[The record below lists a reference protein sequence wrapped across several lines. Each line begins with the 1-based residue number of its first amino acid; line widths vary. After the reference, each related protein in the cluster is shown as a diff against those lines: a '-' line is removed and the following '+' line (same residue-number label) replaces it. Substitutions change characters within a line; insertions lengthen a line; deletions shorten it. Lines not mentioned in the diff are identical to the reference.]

1 MKGVQI
7 YPAIGKTRLLGEA
20 DERVDLG
27 LGWGRYFSQMI
38 LRNFLILLSRNFPTR
53 KFTILKTFTEKIQ
66 EQIYFKKDI
75 GSDQV
80 LNIILALFKICTAN
94 LLRI

>member
-20 DERVDLG
+20 DEGRDLG

-38 LRNFLILLSRNFPTR
+38 LRNFSILLSRILHTR
-53 KFTILKTFTEKIQ
+53 KFAILKTFTEKIQ
-66 EQIYFKKDI
+66 EQNLFKKRYRFC
-75 GSDQV
+75 SS
-80 LNIILALFKICTAN
+80 FKYYISPF
-94 LLRI
+94 

>member
-38 LRNFLILLSRNFPTR
+38 LRNFSIILSRNFPTA
-53 KFTILKTFTEKIQ
+53 KFC
-66 EQIYFKKDI
+66 YFENREN
-75 GSDQV
+75 SR
-80 LNIILALFKICTAN
+80 AN
-94 LLRI
+94 LLEKIYRFCSSFKYYISPF